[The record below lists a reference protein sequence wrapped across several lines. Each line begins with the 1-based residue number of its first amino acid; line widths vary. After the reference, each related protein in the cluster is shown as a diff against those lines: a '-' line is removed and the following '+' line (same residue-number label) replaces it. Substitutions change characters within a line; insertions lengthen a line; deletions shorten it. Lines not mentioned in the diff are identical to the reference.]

1 MSCIYVIESLNGE
14 VIVRTF
20 YENKLQKTNE
30 TSLELKKIIKK
41 RGDKLYIK
49 WKGYDNSFNRWINDK
64 T

>member
-30 TSLELKKIIKK
+30 TSLEFKKIIKK
-41 RGDKLYIK
+41 RGDKLCIK
-49 WKGYDNSFNRWINDK
+49 WKGYDNSFNSWINDK

>member
-30 TSLELKKIIKK
+30 TSLELKKINKK

-49 WKGYDNSFNRWINDK
+49 WKGYDNSFNSWINDK